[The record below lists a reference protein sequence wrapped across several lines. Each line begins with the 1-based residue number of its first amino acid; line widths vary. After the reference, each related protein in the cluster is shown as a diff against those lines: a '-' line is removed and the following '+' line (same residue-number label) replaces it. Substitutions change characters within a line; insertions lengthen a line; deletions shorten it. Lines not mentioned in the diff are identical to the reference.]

1 MPFSLNL
8 SSIII
13 LMLIRESI
21 REVHQVTWKI
31 HLPSSRGVYELDVMS
46 RGPDRGFYRLVVSV
60 DAPDTRLV
68 GHTAAQLTFKVLTA
82 IDIQG
87 VEIGTADSDQS
98 TAPNLKKFVF
108 LCFLSNYDFPLYCLN
123 YYCPEGSY

>member
-1 MPFSLNL
+1 MKSLD
-8 SSIII
+8 II
-13 LMLIRESI
+13 LVSLS
-21 REVHQVTWKI
+21 VTFHRYKVYSFI
-31 HLPSSRGVYELDVMS
+31 FVFRGVYELDVMS

-60 DAPDTRLV
+60 DAPDARLV

-98 TAPNLKKFVF
+98 TPPNLKKLV
-108 LCFLSNYDFPLYCLN
+108 S
-123 YYCPEGSY
+123 

>member
-1 MPFSLNL
+1 
-8 SSIII
+8 
-13 LMLIRESI
+13 
-21 REVHQVTWKI
+21 
-31 HLPSSRGVYELDVMS
+31 MS

-98 TAPNLKKFVF
+98 TAPNLKKFVL
-108 LCFLSNYDFPLYCLN
+108 LCFFFEKFSIIYLVQYDCFQHLYNLYATNKLGIARTREPVFFPSKEKQWIKKMSEIWPYC
-123 YYCPEGSY
+123 

>member
-1 MPFSLNL
+1 MSLL
-8 SSIII
+8 ATGFQSYI
-13 LMLIRESI
+13 MF
-21 REVHQVTWKI
+21 
-31 HLPSSRGVYELDVMS
+31 RGVYELDVMS

-68 GHTAAQLTFKVLTA
+68 GHSAAQLTFKVLTA

-98 TAPNLKKFVF
+98 TAPNLKKFV
-108 LCFLSNYDFPLYCLN
+108 S
-123 YYCPEGSY
+123 